1 MENCVFKTTTKSQ
14 EELKK
19 AWTEFKVAEDE
30 IKVEYLDINKN
41 EFIKTSFRMSDNI
54 INCANKWSQIG
65 LPELPSFIPN
75 TIKVIDFPTTTSSF
89 DIGDITRS
97 DCE

>member
-14 EELKK
+14 EELQK
-19 AWTEFKVAEDE
+19 AWNQFKVAEDE

-41 EFIKTSFRMSDNI
+41 EFIKTSFKMSDNI
-54 INCANKWSQIG
+54 INCANKWADLLPH
-65 LPELPSFIPN
+65 LPESSFEPN
-75 TIKVIDFPTTTSSF
+75 SIKVIDFPTSSF
-89 DIGDITRS
+89 DIADITRS